1 MDEDEQMMDIED
13 TPRKVK
19 KFTFRSYEAQLKD
32 IHAPSKVAP
41 LTLEQHVEDTQ
52 SHFQVSLDQ
61 WRQLNLSP
69 SFLAFAN
76 KVDNLSGSFAMLLHH
91 WEEII
96 RLWSDTVASADEEA
110 FKPLIEL
117 STCLIYDL
125 RQTLLPAASQILTA
139 LLSLLARKLA
149 PDALELLLTAL
160 TAHLKYLVVTNPGT
174 LLEPTWSAFLSA
186 VSPPHVR
193 MLAEVWGHLLRKLKK
208 DDKRRTSGLLVS
220 SLEREPEFVVWCV
233 VEATRSKE
241 AQGVYT
247 TATELIGPLLEAH
260 VDGSDSTR
268 TLLLLRRVLT
278 ALIHH
283 SKTESF
289 AGVVGVVVARLE
301 AETARAEE
309 MKSSKGKGKETG
321 DEERL
326 TRAMEVAIMICAV
339 RKGGKLTSVTVSTLL
354 ALVPRILAVAT
365 PNSETQAT
373 YRAYAVAALVAGDMA
388 AWIGPRRRALDAIWK
403 DPVEGMR
410 IAAILSELGWG
421 GWKSMV
427 LPHVLRRTSE
437 TLISSPA
444 QTLSVLAHLY
454 SAGRL
459 DVDSVW
465 IAQVGPDMLTMLQNW
480 NVGDSTTE
488 LLNIL
493 TLSPLLPNTAPDVSR
508 VVTLLHTAK
517 KPDDIVLGA
526 ALKTLAGLNGA
537 AAEVGKIELME
548 MVEKWGWSESVMDA
562 LVEIQSLLASKSE
575 LTSLSQLLPHLL
587 MPLASHSRILR
598 SSALQLLSGPYITRS
613 SEQADTLSRLVA
625 AEDVPL
631 TVQGVRERVVKTGKV
646 VAGSVAGDGIKEVV
660 VRWLVG
666 VSDVLAEQ
674 GNVLI
679 DRIAQLKIN
688 LRPLWAPAIQAL
700 STLASTGGCAEE
712 VWSVVFG
719 ELERVCK
726 EPGSFVLRPP
736 EEEVDEDV
744 AMELDQG
751 PELDQGK
758 SADVDARE
766 WQEEEKTWRC
776 PSAAALVKIAARWR
790 GDCIVA
796 LEAPS
801 SPDRLDLVNYETQL
815 LLTLGGI
822 PSIMDK
828 HTRSLVPLFF
838 EYASPTA
845 PVPTKPPRAKTMA
858 WLTMLSKLG
867 NPKAAFRS
875 QELHE
880 LYTILLSHPD
890 RPLQTIALTCLLTFK
905 ETHVLAVE
913 QSLRMFLD
921 ETKWRDEMTSFS
933 FSPLD
938 GELRAR
944 AVEVVIRLL
953 YGTMLEKNRRDRK
966 YAVLTLL
973 STCSSE
979 ELGTLVQLMLTPF
992 EDALLGDL
1000 DSASTAAGGKQ
1011 RTGYLVLLANVL
1023 KNLGP
1028 KLLDYWPQ
1036 LLRTTMVLLRDAQAY
1051 CKSSTVAVEEDIEEV
1066 DEPSDE
1072 QVLRQARLIR
1082 QTGLKRF
1089 VEFFRSASAELF
1101 DFSEYV
1107 PVAFRWFIS
1116 PRVPLLSRENTQ
1128 APSGIM
1134 DLFYTWSLDSRT
1146 ALYLVDYDPEVLP
1159 QTFNCLTATNVKP
1172 AVVLKV
1178 FDITHSLLDQSEEHE
1193 EIRTRVVDPHMSHLL
1208 AQLAAMVEQSSTLLS
1223 TNDLIQRQL
1232 RILCQVAPYIS
1243 DEGQATR
1250 LLSLLS
1256 PMLRRPAKAVSEKI
1270 KIDLLGIVKN
1280 ALPLVHALKDRTSE
1294 TYQTT
1299 YKLVSTLFQSLRT
1312 RPARAILVDV
1322 FEQLATVDETLVA
1335 TAHIVTELN
1344 ACSMKRMD
1352 EADFDRRLTA
1362 FGALNEEL
1370 HGSLTCDQ
1378 WLPLLYNMLFFIQD
1392 PEELSIRSSASLSL
1406 KRFVDLVAAYPAG
1419 DYEKTFVKV
1428 LYPGLRHGLRSKFE
1442 LVRIEI
1448 LGVLAHAI
1456 TICDSVSAL
1465 AQLRPLLA
1473 DGDDEAN
1480 FFLNVHHIQVH
1491 RRTRA
1496 LRRLADFAVNI
1507 RSTTLS
1513 DVFMPLVGN
1522 FIEAVSTTDHLLVNE
1537 AIVTIGRMAA
1547 HLTWGSYNTSVQQYL
1562 RLARERVPTTEK
1574 AMIRTVVSILDHFH
1588 FKMGESVEVE
1598 KPEAAQPDIEEN
1610 DALEAEIKTATQEA
1624 KKLARIEEAVTT
1636 RLLPSLLQYLEKRD
1650 ETEEAVRIPVA
1661 IGIAR
1666 VAMHLP
1672 DTYRGPQI
1680 SKLVVVL
1687 SQILR
1692 SKSQEVRDLTRETLC
1707 KIAVIIGSESLA
1719 LVIKELRGALTRG
1732 PQLHVLAF
1740 VAHSIL
1746 VHVTTGEH
1754 ATNFTVLDSCVS
1766 DIAHI
1771 SAEVIFGQSGKD
1783 VQSEEFKTKMREV
1796 RSSASKGLDS
1806 FMIVAK
1812 HVTASRIAA
1821 LLTPIRAIMHETV
1834 AIKPMQQ
1841 AEDALRRIASGLNAN
1856 ANLKPVDTLVLCH
1869 TLIGQNAK
1877 FLKQAPAKKHNK
1889 KQKTDFDVELK
1900 RNAAPDTDFYS
1911 ANSLRFVAF
1920 GLDLFITGFRRGR
1933 FDFGDP
1939 EIIARLEPMV
1949 VVIGNTLYS
1958 PDGHVVTLGLKAAT
1972 SIVKCPLQSIN
1983 KSLPAF
1989 VKQILEIIRN
1999 SGNTESEVVQTG
2011 LKSLAIIIRDCPA
2024 AKLQEK
2030 DLTFLLEV
2038 ITPDLEEPERQAA
2051 VFSLLR
2057 AIIARK
2063 FVVPEI
2069 YDLMIKVSE
2078 MLVTNQST
2086 QVQELSRS
2094 TLLQFLLDYP
2104 QGKGR
2109 LRTQLN
2115 NLARNLDY
2123 VFDSGRKSVMELLS
2137 AVFAKF
2143 TDAVVDE
2150 YAEIFFVALVLRIAN
2165 DDTPKCREM
2174 AAALIQQLLLRVGES
2189 RRKSLLMHVHKWA
2202 EQEEKDQ
2209 LAGVAAQVYGLSI
2222 DALHSDAQPLMVDM
2236 VADLRS
2242 LVQRSAYT
2250 LNYEV
2255 DSMDIDSDEAAPN
2268 TTWQVAY
2275 HALTSLGKA
2284 YKVFPNSH
2292 QTASTADWEAIFS
2305 HLLFAHAWVRL
2316 AACRLVGSLFAS
2328 IPISASALDLSSD
2341 LSKATISNPN
2351 GSSLHISTLIDI
2363 AQKLCLQL
2371 RGVHLD
2377 ETLST
2382 QVVKNLFYIGKT
2394 FALVYELA
2402 GLGEEKQAEESDT
2415 DEGIDANE
2423 ESEEP
2428 DDSGATK
2435 ALVNPLAWLFS
2446 KLSYQAR
2453 SAHIARLNR
2462 APHSENWHIQVSSV
2476 LRWFAAMAS
2485 HLPAPTLEQFFP
2497 HILAPVYRISEE
2509 ETIKEP
2515 QLESVKTLAHEL
2527 QALLQQRTGTTAFAN
2542 AYSRI
2547 RQGVVRVRRE
2557 RKIQRATQVATHP
2570 EAAARRKLQRNI
2582 AKKEGRKRKDRS
2594 FADAKI
2600 RNNAVK
2606 RRRGAEEMQDRFDK
2620 R

>member
-1 MDEDEQMMDIED
+1 MDEDEQMMDVEEA
-13 TPRKVK
+13 PQRAK
-19 KFTFRSYEAQLKD
+19 KFTFRSYEAQLRD
-32 IHAPSKVAP
+32 VHAPSKAAP
-41 LTLEQHVEDTQ
+41 LTLEQHVDDTQ

-69 SFLAFAN
+69 SFLAFADR
-76 KVDNLSGSFAMLLHH
+76 VENLSGSFAMLLHH
-91 WEEII
+91 WEGIV
-96 RLWSDTVASADEEA
+96 RLWMDTVASSDEEA

-125 RQTLLPAASQILTA
+125 RQTLLPLAPQLLTT
-139 LLSLLARKLA
+139 LLSLLTRKLA

-160 TAHLKYLVVTNPGT
+160 TAHLKYLVVTNPST
-174 LLEPTWSAFLSA
+174 LLEPAWNAFLSA

-193 MLAEVWGHLLRKLKK
+193 MLAEVWGHLLRKLKGE
-208 DDKRRTSGLLVS
+208 DKRRAVGLLVS
-220 SLEREPEFVVWCV
+220 SLEKEPEFVAWCV
-233 VEATRSKE
+233 IEATRSKQ

-247 TATELIGPLLEAH
+247 TATEIIGPILEAH
-260 VDGSDSTR
+260 VEGSDSEE

-289 AGVVGVVVARLE
+289 SGVAGVVVTRLE
-301 AETARAEE
+301 TEMARVEE
-309 MKSSKGKGKETG
+309 IKSSKGKEREAG

-326 TRAMEVAIMICAV
+326 MRAMEVATIICAV
-339 RKGGKLTSVTVSTLL
+339 RKGGKLASVTVSALL
-354 ALVPRILAVAT
+354 ALVPRTLAVST
-365 PNSETQAT
+365 SGPETKAKC
-373 YRAYAVAALVAGDMA
+373 RAYLVAALVAGDMA
-388 AWIGPRRRALDAIWK
+388 AWIGPGRRALDAVWK

-410 IAAILSELGWG
+410 VAAMLSELGWS
-421 GWKSMV
+421 GWKSML
-427 LPHVLRRTSE
+427 LPHVLRRTPE
-437 TLISSPA
+437 TLASSPA
-444 QTLSVLAHLY
+444 QTLSVLAHLC
-454 SAGRL
+454 SAGQL
-459 DVDSVW
+459 DVDPAW
-465 IAQVGPDMLTMLQNW
+465 IARVGSDISTMVQNW
-480 NVGDSTTE
+480 NLGDNTTE
-488 LLNIL
+488 LFNIL
-493 TLSPLLPNTAPDVSR
+493 TLSPLLPNVAPSVSR
-508 VVTLLHTAK
+508 IIALLHTSKALS
-517 KPDDIVLGA
+517 DITLGA
-526 ALKTLAGLNGA
+526 ALRTLAGLDGA
-537 AAEVGKIELME
+537 AGEVRGIELVE
-548 MVEKWGWSESVMDA
+548 MVKKWGWSENVMGA
-562 LVEIQSLLASKSE
+562 LVELQPVLASKSQSTP
-575 LTSLSQLLPHLL
+575 LNALLPHLL
-587 MPLASHSRILR
+587 APLTSHSRILR
-598 SSALQLLSGPYITRS
+598 SSALHLLSGPCVSRS
-613 SEQADTLSRLVA
+613 PEQTDVLSRLAA

-646 VAGSVAGDGIKEVV
+646 VAGSVAGEEMKEVV
-660 VRWLVG
+660 VRWLV
-666 VSDVLAEQ
+666 
-674 GNVLI
+674 
-679 DRIAQLKIN
+679 AQLTIN

-700 STLASTGGCAEE
+700 GTLASASGCAEE

-719 ELERVCK
+719 ELERVCR
-726 EPGSFVLRPP
+726 EPKSFMLRALG
-736 EEEVDEDV
+736 EETADST

-751 PELDQGK
+751 ENVGAEP
-758 SADVDARE
+758 AREMVSE
-766 WQEEEKTWRC
+766 WQEGEKTWRC
-776 PSAAALVKIAARWR
+776 PSATAFVKTVARWER
-790 GDCIVA
+790 DSTIASEMPG
-796 LEAPS
+796 
-801 SPDRLDLVNYETQL
+801 SPDRLDLTNYEAQL
-815 LLTLGGI
+815 LFTLGGV

-838 EYASPTA
+838 EYASPSA
-845 PVPTKPPRAKTMA
+845 PTLTKPPRAKTMG
-858 WLTMLSKLG
+858 WLTMLSKLS

-875 QELHE
+875 QDLHE
-880 LYTILLSHPD
+880 LYTTLLSHPD
-890 RPLQTIALTCLLTFK
+890 RPLQTLALTCLLTFK
-905 ETHVLAVE
+905 EAHVLAVE

-933 FSPLD
+933 FSSLD

-966 YAVLTLL
+966 SAVLTLL
-973 STCSSE
+973 STCSAE
-979 ELGTLVQLMLTPF
+979 ELGTLVQLMLAPF
-992 EDALLGDL
+992 EDGFVGDL
-1000 DSASTAAGGKQ
+1000 GTSSTAAGGKQ
-1011 RTGYLVLLANVL
+1011 RTGFLVLLADVL

-1036 LLRTTMVLLRDAQAY
+1036 LLRTTMVLLRDAQAH
-1051 CKSSTVAVEEDIEEV
+1051 CKSSATVVEEDAEDA

-1089 VEFFRSASAELF
+1089 VEFFHSASADLF
-1101 DFSEYV
+1101 DFSAYV
-1107 PVAFRWFIS
+1107 PIAFRWFIS

-1134 DLFYTWSLDSRT
+1134 DLLYTWSLDPKT

-1159 QTFNCLTATNVKP
+1159 QVFNCLTATSVKP
-1172 AVVLKV
+1172 AVILKV
-1178 FDITHSLLDQSEEHE
+1178 FDIVHSLLDQSEEHE
-1193 EIRTRVVDPHMSHLL
+1193 EIRARIVDPHMSHLL
-1208 AQLAAMVEQSSTLLS
+1208 AQLAAMVEQSGVLASTTDLL
-1223 TNDLIQRQL
+1223 QRQL
-1232 RILCQVAPYIS
+1232 SILCQVAPYIS

-1256 PMLRRPAKAVSEKI
+1256 PMLRRPAKAVSEKV
-1270 KIDLLGIVKN
+1270 KINLLGIVKN
-1280 ALPLVHALKDRTSE
+1280 VLPLVSALKDRNSE
-1294 TYQTT
+1294 MYQATYE
-1299 YKLVSTLFQSLRT
+1299 LVSILFQSLRT
-1312 RPARAILVDV
+1312 RPARVVLVDV
-1322 FEQLATVDETLVA
+1322 FERLAQVDETLTT
-1335 TAHIVTELN
+1335 TAHTVTELN
-1344 ACSMKRMD
+1344 AYSAKRMD
-1352 EADFDRRLTA
+1352 EPDFDRRLAA
-1362 FGALNEEL
+1362 FGSLNEEL
-1370 HGSLTCDQ
+1370 YKSLTCEQ
-1378 WLPLLYNMLFFIQD
+1378 WLPLLYNMLFFVQD
-1392 PEELSIRSSASLSL
+1392 PDELSIRSSASLSL
-1406 KRFVDLVAAYPAG
+1406 KRFVDLVATNPG
-1419 DYEKTFVKV
+1419 SGHEKTFVKI
-1428 LYPGLRHGLRSKFE
+1428 LYPGLRHGLRSRIE
-1442 LVRIEI
+1442 LIRIEI

-1456 TICDSVSAL
+1456 ATCGSVSTL

-1480 FFLNVHHIQVH
+1480 FFLNIHHIQVH

-1496 LRRLADFAVNI
+1496 LRRLADFAGNI

-1513 DVFMPLVGN
+1513 DVFMPLVGH
-1522 FIEAVSTTDHLLVNE
+1522 FVGAVSTTDHLLVNE
-1537 AIVTIGRMAA
+1537 AIATIGHMAA
-1547 HLTWGSYNTSVQQYL
+1547 NLAWGSYNSAVQHYL

-1574 AMIRTVVSILDHFH
+1574 AMIRTVVSILDNFH

-1598 KPEAAQPDIEEN
+1598 KAE
-1610 DALEAEIKTATQEA
+1610 ALEAGVEVDDAVEVELRDTAQEA

-1636 RLLPSLLQYLEKRD
+1636 RLLPNLLQYLEKRD
-1650 ETEEAVRIPVA
+1650 EAEEAIRIPVA
-1661 IGIAR
+1661 VGIAR

-1672 DTYRGPQI
+1672 DAYQGPQI

-1707 KIAVIIGSESLA
+1707 KIAVIIGPESLA

-1740 VAHSIL
+1740 VTHSIL

-1754 ATNFTVLDSCVS
+1754 AANFTILDACVS

-1771 SAEVIFGQSGKD
+1771 SAEVVFGQSGKD

-1806 FMIVAK
+1806 FMITAK
-1812 HVTASRIAA
+1812 HMTASRIAA
-1821 LLTPIRAIMHETV
+1821 LLTPIRAIMHETIAV
-1834 AIKPMQQ
+1834 KPMQQ
-1841 AEDALRRIASGLNAN
+1841 TEDALRRIASGLNAN
-1856 ANLKPVDTLVLCH
+1856 NNIKPVDTLTLCH
-1869 TLIGQNAK
+1869 TLIGQSAK
-1877 FLKQAPAKKHNK
+1877 FLKQAPTKKHSK

-1900 RNAAPDTDFYS
+1900 RNTAPDTDFYS
-1911 ANSLRFVAF
+1911 ANSFRFVAF
-1920 GLDLFITGFRRGR
+1920 GLDLFVTGFRRGR
-1933 FDFGDP
+1933 FEFGDP
-1939 EIIARLEPMV
+1939 ETIARLEPMV

-1958 PDGHVVTLGLKAAT
+1958 VDGHVVTLGLKAAA

-1999 SGNTESEVVQTG
+1999 SGSSESEIVQAAI
-2011 LKSLAIIIRDCPA
+2011 KSLAIMIRDCPT

-2078 MLVTNQST
+2078 MLVTNQSS

-2143 TDAVVDE
+2143 TDAIVDE
-2150 YAEIFFVALVLRIAN
+2150 YAEMFFVALVLRIAN

-2174 AAALIQQLLLRVGES
+2174 AAALIQQLLLRVGEP
-2189 RRKSLLMHVHKWA
+2189 RRRSLMTHVHKWA
-2202 EQEEKDQ
+2202 EQEEKEQ

-2222 DALHSDAQPLMVDM
+2222 DALHSDAQPFAVNM
-2236 VADLRS
+2236 VADLRA
-2242 LVQRSAYT
+2242 LVRRSAYT
-2250 LNYEV
+2250 LDHEA
-2255 DSMDIDSDEAAPN
+2255 DSMDIDSDEPGPDA
-2268 TTWQVAY
+2268 TWQVSY

-2284 YKVFPNSH
+2284 YKEFINSA
-2292 QTASTADWEAIFS
+2292 QSASVADWRAIFS
-2305 HLLFAHAWVRL
+2305 HLLFPHAWVRL

-2328 IPISASALDLSSD
+2328 VPISASAITLDLDLS
-2341 LSKATISNPN
+2341 KTTISNPN
-2351 GSSLHISTLIDI
+2351 GSSLALPTLIDI

-2371 RGVHLD
+2371 RGAHLD

-2394 FALVYELA
+2394 SALVYELA
-2402 GLGEEKQAEESDT
+2402 RLGEEGKQIEESGV
-2415 DEGIDANE
+2415 DEEENDANE
-2423 ESEEP
+2423 ESDEVGE
-2428 DDSGATK
+2428 DGSTR
-2435 ALVNPLAWLFS
+2435 ALANSLAWLFS

-2453 SAHIARLNR
+2453 SAHIARLKR
-2462 APHSENWHIQVSSV
+2462 APHSENWHIQVSSI

-2485 HLPAPTLEQFFP
+2485 HLPTPTLEHFLP

-2509 ETIKEP
+2509 VTIKDP
-2515 QLESVKTLAHEL
+2515 QLESLKTLTHEL
-2527 QALLQQRTGTTAFAN
+2527 QALLQQRTGTTAFAT

-2570 EAAARRKLQRNI
+2570 EAAARRKIQRNM

-2606 RRRGAEEMQDRFDK
+2606 RRRGADQT
-2620 R
+2620 